1 MISRTSAETLVAL
14 PGWRAPCAGG
24 AGVEGCSLVIPTFER
39 PRETLALLA
48 HLAALPDRPVEV
60 VVVDGS
66 PGGDLDVALRQW
78 SATLALPFALVYV
91 RALRGLTR
99 QRNAGIDI
107 SSGRYIF
114 FLDDDAVPQPGY
126 FAAVARV
133 FERNPAV
140 GGVGGAIV
148 NQMDRPLNRR
158 WRLRRVLGLAPP
170 VEPDT
175 WHASG
180 TSVPRALLK
189 PFSGTR
195 PVDLLPGCALAF
207 RREVLQRCRFSEFFD
222 GYAQGEDLEMSLRVG
237 RHWKLLSCG
246 EARVE
251 HRTAP
256 GGRPGSFS
264 KGRMEARNRYF
275 IWKRHAAGAGAL
287 DRARFWADLV
297 FLVAMD
303 AGWFCLRPWRGG
315 PLAHGLGVACGAAGC
330 LLTPPRYTEPPA
342 RQRYYVDERHA

>member
-1 MISRTSAETLVAL
+1 MPGTLPLVTAL
-14 PGWRAPCAGG
+14 AGWRVRRARTGG
-24 AGVEGCSLVIPTFER
+24 LEGCSLVVPTFER
-39 PRETLALLA
+39 PMETAALLET
-48 HLAALPDRPVEV
+48 LAALPDPPAETVI
-60 VVVDGS
+60 VDGTQ
-66 PGGDLDVALRQW
+66 GDAVEAAVRRW
-78 SATLALPFALVYV
+78 SEGRALPFDLVYA
-91 RALRGLTR
+91 RAPRGLTR

-107 SSGRYIF
+107 STGRYVF
-114 FLDDDAVPQPGY
+114 FLDDDAVPHPGY
-126 FAAVARV
+126 FSAVARV
-133 FERNPAV
+133 FERDAAA

-158 WRLRRVLGLAPP
+158 WRIRLALKLAPRA
-170 VEPDT
+170 EPDT

-180 TSVPRALLK
+180 TSTPRALLK

-195 PVDLLPGCALAF
+195 RVDLLPGCALAF
-207 RREVLQRCRFSEFFD
+207 RREVLESFRFSEFFD

-237 RHWKLLSCG
+237 RKWKLLSCG

-256 GGRPGSFS
+256 GGRPGSFA

-287 DRARFWADLV
+287 DRARFWGDLL
-297 FLVAMD
+297 FLIAMD

-315 PLAHGLGVACGAAGC
+315 ALAHGLGVAWGAAGC
-330 LLTPPRYTEPPA
+330 LLAPPRYEEPPA
-342 RQRYYVDERHA
+342 GRRYRIAERHA